1 LTISRFLFGDT
12 LKNPSEWQQRY
23 TPSMQALHEAYVMR
37 SITNPYEEMLLGH
50 ALSMMRRIDL
60 ADLLQN
66 TKYVRKR
73 QQ

>member
-1 LTISRFLFGDT
+1 
-12 LKNPSEWQQRY
+12 
-23 TPSMQALHEAYVMR
+23 MQALHDAYVMR
-37 SITNPYEEMLLGH
+37 SISNPSEEILLGH